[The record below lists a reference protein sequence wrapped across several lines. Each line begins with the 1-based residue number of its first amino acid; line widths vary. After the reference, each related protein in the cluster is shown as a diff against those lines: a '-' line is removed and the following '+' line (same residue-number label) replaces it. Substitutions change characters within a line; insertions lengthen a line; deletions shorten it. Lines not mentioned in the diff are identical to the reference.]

1 MKKILAAVLLVALA
15 ATTCFGN
22 ATQSATY
29 SISAAE
35 NAGKTFAGRA
45 IIPADA
51 AGTAGP
57 QVGKLST
64 GVSLAW
70 SILTTSYA
78 IKTVHASGVRAF
90 GTASDSTAITW
101 IGVTKG
107 GAVAAP
113 TSATVN
119 GVLTTG
125 WSVM

>member
-1 MKKILAAVLLVALA
+1 MRIILAAVLLVALA
-15 ATTCFGN
+15 ATSAFAN
-22 ATQSATY
+22 ASYSATY
-29 SISAAE
+29 SIPDTE

-45 IIPADA
+45 ILPRDA
-51 AGTAGP
+51 NNVVGP

-64 GVSLAW
+64 GVSIAWNVLA
-70 SILTTSYA
+70 TSYA

-101 IGVTKG
+101 ITVDKG
-107 GAVAAP
+107 GAVPMP
-113 TSATVN
+113 TQPNVI